1 MCKYMEPTG
10 EFQSKQWKG
19 KKKRAG
25 FPALF

>member
-1 MCKYMEPTG
+1 MEPTG